1 MRWSDTCFVNTR
13 TTLRHFGVSIPE
25 AEECKGYNCLDFL
38 PSRISFHKERTMH
51 KVLHT
56 DKHLELIF
64 LEVYFTAMDFLESE
78 WRFRPV
84 ARLEGLVAELWYR
97 KYSAII
103 HFAFDARDV
112 AVSVRMHL
120 KGTAIPD
127 VFPPE
132 AFPEAYS
139 RIQDPLFELF
149 LRLPLREEYQQFFS
163 KAERKRLEQL
173 IELAVVQRDV
183 EAARAVL
190 EKEAEFHAYILRK
203 YQPQI
208 LQVVEAASAESGEA

>member
-1 MRWSDTCFVNTR
+1 VIWYWRSRSV
-13 TTLRHFGVSIPE
+13 VS
-25 AEECKGYNCLDFL
+25 F
-38 PSRISFHKERTMH
+38 S
-51 KVLHT
+51 
-56 DKHLELIF
+56 
-64 LEVYFTAMDFLESE
+64 
-78 WRFRPV
+78 
-84 ARLEGLVAELWYR
+84 
-97 KYSAII
+97 
-103 HFAFDARDV
+103 FDARDIV
-112 AVSVRMHL
+112 VTFQMCL
-120 KGTAIPD
+120 GGTAVPD
-127 VFPPE
+127 VFPLE

>member
-1 MRWSDTCFVNTR
+1 MSNVSFTELDPFNRAFFETYLSKMR
-13 TTLRHFGVSIPE
+13 
-25 AEECKGYNCLDFL
+25 
-38 PSRISFHKERTMH
+38 
-51 KVLHT
+51 
-56 DKHLELIF
+56 F
-64 LEVYFTAMDFLESE
+64 LEEDWGFAKHVDPSYYGSLLLYTKGRFAIMFSFELRDNRVYL
-78 WRFRPV
+78 
-84 ARLEGLVAELWYR
+84 
-97 KYSAII
+97 
-103 HFAFDARDV
+103 
-112 AVSVRMHL
+112 RMQQVD
-120 KGTAIPD
+120 TAIPD

-132 AFPEAYS
+132 AFPDVYS